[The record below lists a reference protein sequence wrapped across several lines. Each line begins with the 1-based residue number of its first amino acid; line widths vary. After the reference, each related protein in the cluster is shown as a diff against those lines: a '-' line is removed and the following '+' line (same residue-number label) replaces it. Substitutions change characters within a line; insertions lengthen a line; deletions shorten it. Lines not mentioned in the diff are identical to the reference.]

1 MSHNCC
7 THGDLVVETRSLVEA
22 HSVRSSYWI
31 REVGRDDTLRGG
43 PFETLPQACRAA
55 DALARDSGTR
65 VWRKVSGLLADDEF
79 VLQLMEPGA

>member
-43 PFETLPQACRAA
+43 PFETLPEACRVA